1 MESTPLS
8 SDNEATETEGEE
20 RLTEADRLPTDID
33 LETLRKYFTLTE
45 SDLAQVHQCRGILN
59 KLGFA
64 VLLCTLRWRGS
75 FLRSMQDL
83 PQPVLETVATQV
95 GVLPIPLDGYPQ
107 HENTRYEHCE
117 RIRQYL
123 QFVRC
128 DATQRDRLFDH
139 LVAMAQ
145 GRPRATALRHVAE
158 DWLQRQRIV
167 RPGRTTLRD
176 AITAARETALQR
188 VYTVLSEALTET
200 HAAELDTWLI
210 NVSPDS
216 DHAPLQKTA
225 PRFRSRLEW
234 FKTVPRKESPSALLT
249 LLDRLTKLCA
259 SQLSALPILSEIHPA
274 TRRLLASWGYRYDV
288 WSLRRFAPA
297 KRQAI
302 VLCFLQAARAETT
315 DGIIE
320 MQDKLITGVH
330 NKARQRYEELL
341 RATEEAR
348 TRAVEVL
355 EEVGSLVLDDA
366 VSDEGLRQAIFATIS
381 NDDLN
386 RLVVGCRA
394 LRDDHA
400 GSPLGL
406 VAQWY
411 GYTRQYSPVLL
422 ERTPFQFA
430 QQSPLR
436 RAITYVNQLNR
447 HHARKLDANAPIEFL
462 PLRWVKHVVRR
473 DRAGVVTLSRPHY
486 EPALLTTLNERLKSG
501 DVTVAGSRR
510 WTDFED
516 YLIPRPVWAER
527 RGASYAALGLPQEV
541 DRYLAQLNEEL
552 AQVAGAVDRRVP
564 YNQALRIDA
573 AKRQFY
579 LAALKGLERP
589 DAVKQAKALIQSR
602 LARIDLVDLLIEMD
616 HQTNMLHHFLRHP
629 DASRLS
635 PAIRRRN
642 VLAALIAVGCNM
654 GPQRMAM
661 ASGLNLHDIS
671 FVADWYLTEEALKAA
686 SIDLVNFATRQPM
699 SRVYG
704 QGNTCSADGMR
715 FYVPVNI
722 LAADYSHV
730 LQSRGVTLFA
740 HTSDTGLR
748 LHQQPIPCR
757 LREAAFS
764 LDGLLEHDTEL
775 NPTVCYTDTHGYT
788 EVVMA
793 AAALLG
799 FDLAPRIKDIKD
811 QTLYKMDRQQ
821 SFPNLDPILTG
832 TIKTHLVRQ
841 AWDDTIRVMA
851 SIQDR
856 IVSAS
861 LILHR
866 LGSYAR
872 QNSIHRAL
880 AEIGRVH
887 KTIHIL
893 KTLDDEEYRRR
904 MGRELNKG
912 EASHALSRFLCF
924 GKEGH
929 LRGREFGDQLHT
941 FSCLSVLHNAVV
953 AWNTWHIGRVV
964 EELRVEGHVLDEATL
979 SLTTPLLHK
988 HVNPYGRYHFDV
1000 DRMRQTL
1007 DPVGP
1012 EA

>member
-1 MESTPLS
+1 MDAASFPADHDPTD
-8 SDNEATETEGEE
+8 SDDQE

-33 LETLRKYFTLTE
+33 PETLRKYFTLTE

-64 VLLCTLRWRGS
+64 VLLCTLRWRGG
-75 FLRSMQDL
+75 FLRSLQDL
-83 PQPVLETVATQV
+83 PQAVLETVATQV

-128 DATQRDRLFDH
+128 DAMQRDRLFDH

-158 DWLQRQRIV
+158 DWLQRERIV

-176 AITAARETALQR
+176 AITAAREAALQR
-188 VYTVLSEALTET
+188 VYTLLSEALTDEHT
-200 HAAELDTWLI
+200 AELDTWL
-210 NVSPDS
+210 VSVAADPDS
-216 DHAPLQKTA
+216 PPPQKTA

-249 LLDRLTKLCA
+249 LLDRLTELGA
-259 SQLSALPILSEIHPA
+259 SHLSALPILSEVHPA

-355 EEVGSLVLDDA
+355 EDVGSLVLDDT
-366 VSDEGLRQAIFATIS
+366 VSDETLRQAIFTKIPI
-381 NDDLN
+381 DDLN
-386 RLVVGCRA
+386 RLVAGCRA
-394 LRDDHA
+394 LQDDQA
-400 GSPLGL
+400 WSPLGL
-406 VAQWY
+406 VGQWY

-447 HHARKLDANAPIEFL
+447 HHARKLDADAPLEFL
-462 PLRWVKHVVRR
+462 PPRWVKHVVRR

-516 YLIPRPVWAER
+516 YLIPRAVWAER
-527 RGASYAALGLPQEV
+527 RSAYYAALGLPHEV

-552 AQVAGAVDRRVP
+552 GQVAGAIDRRVP

-573 AKRQFY
+573 AKRQFH

-602 LARIDLVDLLIEMD
+602 LARVDLVDLLIEMD
-616 HQTNMLHHFLRHP
+616 NQTNMLHHFLRHP

-654 GPQRMAM
+654 GPQRMAV
-661 ASGLNLHDIS
+661 ASGLHLHDIS
-671 FVADWYLTEEALKAA
+671 FVADWYLTDEALKAA
-686 SIDLVNFATRQPM
+686 SVDLVNFATRQPM

-730 LQSRGVTLFA
+730 LQGRGVPCLPIRPTLA
-740 HTSDTGLR
+740 CVSISNRSPAGCGRPPSVSMAYWSTIPNSIPPSVIPTPMAIPKSSWRRQLCWGLIWLHGSKTS
-748 LHQQPIPCR
+748 
-757 LREAAFS
+757 
-764 LDGLLEHDTEL
+764 
-775 NPTVCYTDTHGYT
+775 
-788 EVVMA
+788 
-793 AAALLG
+793 
-799 FDLAPRIKDIKD
+799 RIK
-811 QTLYKMDRQQ
+811 R
-821 SFPNLDPILTG
+821 S
-832 TIKTHLVRQ
+832 
-841 AWDDTIRVMA
+841 IRWTA
-851 SIQDR
+851 SSPFR
-856 IVSAS
+856 IWIPS
-861 LILHR
+861 
-866 LGSYAR
+866 
-872 QNSIHRAL
+872 
-880 AEIGRVH
+880 
-887 KTIHIL
+887 
-893 KTLDDEEYRRR
+893 
-904 MGRELNKG
+904 
-912 EASHALSRFLCF
+912 
-924 GKEGH
+924 
-929 LRGREFGDQLHT
+929 
-941 FSCLSVLHNAVV
+941 
-953 AWNTWHIGRVV
+953 
-964 EELRVEGHVLDEATL
+964 
-979 SLTTPLLHK
+979 
-988 HVNPYGRYHFDV
+988 
-1000 DRMRQTL
+1000 
-1007 DPVGP
+1007 
-1012 EA
+1012 